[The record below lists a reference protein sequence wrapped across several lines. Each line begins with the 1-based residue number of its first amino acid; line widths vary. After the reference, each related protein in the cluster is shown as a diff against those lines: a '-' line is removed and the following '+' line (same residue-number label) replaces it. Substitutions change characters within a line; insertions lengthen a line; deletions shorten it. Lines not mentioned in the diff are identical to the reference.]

1 MTDFRSPEAAV
12 PVRPPAGQPPGP
24 GFAIRAV
31 DPGAPFRWL
40 ASGWGDFRATG
51 FRGAVYGAVFALM
64 GSLIALIYA
73 TRWQFTMGLTAGFFL
88 IGPFVC
94 TGLYDLS
101 RQRARGQSPS
111 LAASLVCWRR
121 NTGGV
126 ALFAAIVCFAMI
138 VWARVSVVIFALFSS
153 TDFPD
158 LKGFIA
164 QVVTLANLEFLLV
177 WTAVGLVFATLVFA
191 ISVVSVPLILDRGG
205 DTLMAIFASVRA
217 LLASPLAMGVWA
229 LLIVTLIGA
238 SLALGFWPLVIT
250 APLIGHAT
258 WHAYRDLVVE
268 SV

>member
-1 MTDFRSPEAAV
+1 MSDSAFLATLRAVVGDTAVLTDAAEMAGYAIDWRKLFPGKPLAV
-12 PVRPPAGQPPGP
+12 VRPKTTAEVADVLKACRAAGVAIVPQSGNTGMAGGAAPDASGRQIVISLSRMN
-24 GFAIRAV
+24 AIRAV

-40 ASGWGDFRATG
+40 VSGWGDFRATG

-164 QVVTLANLEFLLV
+164 Q
-177 WTAVGLVFATLVFA
+177 
-191 ISVVSVPLILDRGG
+191 R
-205 DTLMAIFASVRA
+205 
-217 LLASPLAMGVWA
+217 
-229 LLIVTLIGA
+229 
-238 SLALGFWPLVIT
+238 
-250 APLIGHAT
+250 
-258 WHAYRDLVVE
+258 
-268 SV
+268 